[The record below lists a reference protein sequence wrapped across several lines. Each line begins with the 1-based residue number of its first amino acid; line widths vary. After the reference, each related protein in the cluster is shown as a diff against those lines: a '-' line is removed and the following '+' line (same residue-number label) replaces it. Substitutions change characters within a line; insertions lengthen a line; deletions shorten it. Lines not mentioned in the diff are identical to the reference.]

1 MKPPFFG
8 INVAK
13 CNLGKVNLEAML
25 VSCFPSYSRGGP
37 MPLAG
42 APRDLYTQLLACSS
56 SQSVV
61 AIACCLRASLC
72 FGFACLLFSACT
84 MTTRRTNNSLAA
96 RLDGENSS
104 SDTLLQAESSGPS
117 SLASAANSAPQTS
130 STVSAPVV
138 AAGVHDPAL
147 IAAIVDA
154 VKASLAAEKGPGSSS
169 SNLLGN
175 SDSVEPQAAFG
186 GVPAPS
192 PSLSQQTATFLASG
206 GAFLQ
211 QQAISSPSATQGRP
225 NFIVPSFVATFA
237 TPRSPILS
245 TSITAGASVPVP
257 LSDSTLAAN
266 LPSGPLLQQPF
277 VVGPGF
283 SPIPAKT
290 VSQIVA
296 GKYVDLGDLLSVNI
310 VQTEPESQ
318 AFLDGRLVFL
328 PSAKKQRRRI
338 EDIVTWSEAFTI
350 FTLILTSYFPH
361 RWKDLTSYKLLILR
375 TYRQFSGRVWLA
387 YDQAFRQHA
396 AATKLVDWS
405 TMNVQLHNF
414 HAAGASVHSGSGCSL
429 SELPET
435 SVADSSQVICW
446 SWNRGHCSAQFA
458 SCRFAHCCSTCA
470 GFHRASECSHR
481 FDKTSSHNRKR
492 RSASPPSMPSS
503 TSKTRR

>member
-1 MKPPFFG
+1 
-8 INVAK
+8 
-13 CNLGKVNLEAML
+13 
-25 VSCFPSYSRGGP
+25 
-37 MPLAG
+37 
-42 APRDLYTQLLACSS
+42 
-56 SQSVV
+56 
-61 AIACCLRASLC
+61 
-72 FGFACLLFSACT
+72 
-84 MTTRRTNNSLAA
+84 MTARRTNNSLAA
-96 RLDGENSS
+96 HLDGENSS
-104 SDTLLQAESSGPS
+104 ADTLLPTESPGPS
-117 SLASAANSAPQTS
+117 SLASVANTAPQTS
-130 STVSAPVV
+130 STASAPV
-138 AAGVHDPAL
+138 VHDPAL

-154 VKASLAAEKGPGSSS
+154 MKASLAAEKDAGSSAS
-169 SNLLGN
+169 TLRGN
-175 SDSVEPQAAFG
+175 VASAEPQAVLG

-206 GAFLQ
+206 GAFPV

-225 NFIVPSFVATFA
+225 NFTVPSFVATFA

-296 GKYVDLGDLLSVNI
+296 GKYVDFGDLLSANI
-310 VQTEPESQ
+310 VQTEPETQ
-318 AFLDGRLVFL
+318 AFLDGRFVFL

-405 TMNVQLHNF
+405 TMNVQLYNF
-414 HAAGASVHSGSGCSL
+414 HAAGASVRSGSGGFL
-429 SELPET
+429 SELPEP
-435 SVADSSQVICW
+435 SGADSSQVICR
-446 SWNRGHCSAQFA
+446 SWNRGRCSAQFA
-458 SCRFAHCCSTCA
+458 SCRFAHRCSTCA
-470 GFHRASECSHR
+470 GSHRASECSRR
-481 FDKTSSHNRKR
+481 FDKTSSFDRKR
-492 RSASPPSMPSS
+492 SSASPPSVPSS

>member
-1 MKPPFFG
+1 M
-8 INVAK
+8 
-13 CNLGKVNLEAML
+13 
-25 VSCFPSYSRGGP
+25 S
-37 MPLAG
+37 LAG
-42 APRDLYTQLLACSS
+42 APRDFYTQLLACSS

-61 AIACCLRASLC
+61 SIACCLRASLC
-72 FGFACLLFSACT
+72 FVFSACT
-84 MTTRRTNNSLAA
+84 MTARRTNNSLAA
-96 RLDGENSS
+96 HLDGENSS
-104 SDTLLQAESSGPS
+104 ADTLLPTESPGPS
-117 SLASAANSAPQTS
+117 SLASVANTAPQTS
-130 STVSAPVV
+130 STASAPVV
-138 AAGVHDPAL
+138 TAGVHDPAL

-154 VKASLAAEKGPGSSS
+154 VKASLAAEKDAGSSA
-169 SNLLGN
+169 SNLRGN
-175 SDSVEPQAAFG
+175 VASAEPQAVLG

-192 PSLSQQTATFLASG
+192 PSLSQQTATFLVSG
-206 GAFLQ
+206 GAFPV

-225 NFIVPSFVATFA
+225 NFTVPSFVATFA

-296 GKYVDLGDLLSVNI
+296 GKYVDFGDLLSVNI
-310 VQTEPESQ
+310 VQTEPETQ

-387 YDQAFRQHA
+387 YDQAFR
-396 AATKLVDWS
+396 
-405 TMNVQLHNF
+405 
-414 HAAGASVHSGSGCSL
+414 
-429 SELPET
+429 
-435 SVADSSQVICW
+435 
-446 SWNRGHCSAQFA
+446 
-458 SCRFAHCCSTCA
+458 
-470 GFHRASECSHR
+470 
-481 FDKTSSHNRKR
+481 
-492 RSASPPSMPSS
+492 
-503 TSKTRR
+503 

>member
-1 MKPPFFG
+1 MTY
-8 INVAK
+8 IRSCLLAV
-13 CNLGKVNLEAML
+13 LRKVLL
-25 VSCFPSYSRGGP
+25 
-37 MPLAG
+37 
-42 APRDLYTQLLACSS
+42 QLLAVC
-56 SQSVV
+56 VPV
-61 AIACCLRASLC
+61 CALV
-72 FGFACLLFSACT
+72 FACLLFSACT

-206 GAFLQ
+206 GAFPQ

-277 VVGPGF
+277 VVGPSF
-283 SPIPAKT
+283 FPIPAKT

-405 TMNVQLHNF
+405 TMNVQLYNF
-414 HAAGASVHSGSGCSL
+414 HAAGASVHSGSGGSL
-429 SELPET
+429 SELPEP
-435 SVADSSQVICW
+435 SGADSSQVICR
-446 SWNRGHCSAQFA
+446 SWNRGRCSAQFA
-458 SCRFAHCCSTCA
+458 SCRFAHRCSTCA
-470 GFHRASECSHR
+470 GSHRASECSRR
-481 FDKTSSHNRKR
+481 FDKTSSHDRKR
-492 RSASPPSMPSS
+492 RSASPPSVPSS